1 LGVDQIDLFQLHR
14 IDPDVDA
21 DEQFGLLKALRDEG
35 KVREVGLSEV
45 SVAQIEAARS
55 IVPLVSV
62 QNIYNIA
69 QRDYDDVVE
78 YCEQHAI
85 GFIPWYPL
93 GSGKLSAPGG
103 PLESIASDLGAT
115 VPQVCLAWLLRR
127 SSVMLPIPGTSSLE
141 HLEENCAAVNVT
153 LSDAAYQELTDSRKA
168 IRRWAM
174 SG

>member
-1 LGVDQIDLFQLHR
+1 
-14 IDPDVDA
+14 
-21 DEQFGLLKALRDEG
+21 
-35 KVREVGLSEV
+35 
-45 SVAQIEAARS
+45 
-55 IVPLVSV
+55 V

-78 YCEQHAI
+78 YCEQHDI

-93 GSGKLSAPGG
+93 GSGKLSSPGG
-103 PLESIASDLGAT
+103 PLEGIASDLGAT

-127 SSVMLPIPGTSSLE
+127 SPVMLPIPGTSTLA

-153 LSDAAYQELTDSRKA
+153 LSDATYEELTESRKA

-174 SG
+174 SS